1 MVRGKDKSGLCSN
14 CLELV
19 RFAEANSEYGPD
31 GEKLDFEDRDTFK
44 CRFKESWEIIKE
56 NEGLTLDDV
65 YSPNDIEFHNSI
77 LGKRKKQ
84 EEEAEFIGWG
94 SKPLLQFLNFRDYV
108 LSPKVKIINRKT

>member
-1 MVRGKDKSGLCSN
+1 MVRGKDKLGLCSN
-14 CLELV
+14 CLELI
-19 RFAEANSEYGPD
+19 RFAEANSEYGAD

-56 NEGLTLDDV
+56 NEGSTLDDV
-65 YSPNDIEFHNSI
+65 YSPNGIEFHNSM

-94 SKPLLQFLNFRDYV
+94 SKPLLQFLNFRDYG
-108 LSPKVKIINRKT
+108 LSLES